1 MGPMGFPFRLIS
13 TPPALPTNT
22 RTFSEAS
29 TILVSCA
36 SRELAK
42 TFFPSDDIEIQVF
55 SSALNPTR
63 TCAVSTR
70 PGAAAGADAVGAG
83 AASGAGV
90 VGAGGV
96 VGADEVGAGMGSAAA
111 ACAAGCTDAISTFA
125 ARGACHQL

>member
-1 MGPMGFPFRLIS
+1 
-13 TPPALPTNT
+13 
-22 RTFSEAS
+22 FSEAS

-42 TFFPSDDIEIQVF
+42 TFFPSDDIESQVF

-63 TCAVSTR
+63 TCAASAGA
-70 PGAAAGADAVGAG
+70 GAAAGAGTACGAC
-83 AASGAGV
+83 V
-90 VGAGGV
+90 VGAGVAGT
-96 VGADEVGAGMGSAAA
+96 DEGGAGKRSAAA

>member
-1 MGPMGFPFRLIS
+1 MGPIGFPFRLIS

-63 TCAVSTR
+63 TCAASPR
-70 PGAAAGADAVGAG
+70 AGAAAGADAVGAG

-90 VGAGGV
+90 VGAG
-96 VGADEVGAGMGSAAA
+96 EVGAGMGSAAA